1 MIVNVCPAAMTSARP
16 DRVWQVITAPERFA
30 DWQDARFVGAEPPGP
45 VRAGQVIGLA
55 ARGYG
60 RDWRVRIVV
69 LGLDPNRRW
78 IDLRVHLPLGIVNE
92 EHVTLT
98 ETDQGGTLVRFN

>member
-1 MIVNVCPAAMTSARP
+1 VIVNVCPAAMTGAMP
-16 DRVWQVITAPERFA
+16 DRVWLVITTPERFE
-30 DWQDARFVGAEPPGP
+30 DWQDARFVGADPPGL
-45 VRAGQVIGLA
+45 VHAGQVITLA

-60 RDWRVRIVV
+60 REWPVTIDV
-69 LGLDPNRRW
+69 LGLDSNRRW